1 MAPGDQALLQVHL
14 RMSKGPASQ
23 QMEGTVLSVM
33 TTIKWVVRGET
44 AELKYFGS
52 ASPQRKLVK
61 DILTSVLSGVNHEH
75 KISVQVGRRVCVLP
89 CDSV

>member
-23 QMEGTVLSVM
+23 EMEDTLSINGPKCNDNTKM
-33 TTIKWVVRGET
+33 GGERRT

-52 ASPQRKLVK
+52 ASPLRKLVK
-61 DILTSVLSGVNHEH
+61 DI
-75 KISVQVGRRVCVLP
+75 
-89 CDSV
+89 